1 MATTKFQ
8 VPNWSQAAMAEKLSL
23 NPDELAVR
31 LEDDKMICFLRHID
45 RKEFI
50 VDKVTGRVTEC

>member
-8 VPNWSQAAMAEKLSL
+8 VPNWSQSVMAEKLGL
-23 NPDELAVR
+23 DPGELAVR
-31 LEDDKMICFLRHID
+31 MEDDHLICFLRHID

-50 VDKVTGRVTEC
+50 VDKATGAVTDG